1 VTAAFAYAPRGRWR
15 APVQAAVCVGLLAG
29 LVVLAVL
36 KVSALRTG
44 AV

>member
-1 VTAAFAYAPRGRWR
+1 
-15 APVQAAVCVGLLAG
+15 VCVGLLAV
-29 LVVLAVL
+29 LVVLTVL